1 MLSDHKIV
9 YFLQSKNV
17 TSFKDVPRTT
27 FQEIIHLTRA
37 TRRRSLKGRS
47 R

>member
-17 TSFKDVPRTT
+17 TSFMESSINDVRYDMK
-27 FQEIIHLTRA
+27 LV
-37 TRRRSLKGRS
+37 
-47 R
+47 